1 MTVVSACY
9 SIPHHEYGDLANFV
23 VLFILAVMLSD
34 RYPGEKGRLRKQN
47 GGLNRIWRKV
57 YLYLESLSKT
67 DWPA

>member
-34 RYPGEKGRLRKQN
+34 RYPGEKGRAQN
-47 GGLNRIWRKV
+47 GGVNRTWRKV
-57 YLYLESLSKT
+57 DLYLESLSKN
-67 DWPA
+67 